1 MLAKQAS
8 IAAVAGFAF
17 GALQALAIR
26 PLMAQVD
33 LKLIIPNTLF
43 IMVFAGSLLL
53 CLSAAMVSFRKVAA
67 IDPALVFRT

>member
-1 MLAKQAS
+1 
-8 IAAVAGFAF
+8 VAGFAF

-26 PLMAQVD
+26 PLMARAD

-43 IMVFAGSLLL
+43 IIVFAGSIVL

>member
-8 IAAVAGFAF
+8 IAAIAGFAF
-17 GALQALAIR
+17 GAIQAMAIR
-26 PLMAQVD
+26 PLMAHAD
-33 LKLIIPNTLF
+33 LKLIIPNSLF
-43 IMVFAGSLLL
+43 LIVFAGSILL